1 LYLCTQ
7 HFADAQDSEKCVAIC
22 NGGRKKGTVCGMNVK
37 IAPFCGHHAKKAADA
52 ADEAVE
58 LKTRLVRLKPTQ
70 QQITILRQWFGV
82 SRKYYN
88 EAIKVMED
96 RRIGGLVTVRPI
108 VMDTFKDVDYCNLTP
123 EMVRE
128 GGVADAV
135 KAISNARKKFK
146 ITRRFQRCSFR
157 NRKQMSQSI
166 YIPSTAVKISDG
178 GVTLFARI
186 KKPLG
191 RVKVCEKVPATVT
204 TCYRVVMKHNR
215 FFYLAST
222 IPLAKPTHPE
232 ADVLIS
238 DTVAL
243 DPGERTFQTFYSADM
258 CGKLCDDPRSRFQEL
273 ATELDRMKS
282 KKDRLANQLKTLHG
296 KLRHALKRKVS
307 RLTKHIRG
315 LYSKGT
321 RLATEMHHKVA
332 LFLCRNFQT
341 IMIPV
346 FKTREMVQRLPS
358 TVSRFMNTLAHF
370 RFREFLQHKAREYG
384 RRVIVVTEEYTT
396 QTCSRCGNRYKIGN
410 SETYRCSN
418 CSAVYDRDLNAAK
431 NILLKNF
438 TELFSRP

>member
-1 LYLCTQ
+1 VL
-7 HFADAQDSEKCVAIC
+7 
-22 NGGRKKGTVCGMNVK
+22 
-37 IAPFCGHHAKKAADA
+37 
-52 ADEAVE
+52 
-58 LKTRLVRLKPTQ
+58 LKPTKK
-70 QQITILRQWFGV
+70 QITILRKWFGV

-88 EAIKVMED
+88 EAIKVMEE
-96 RRIGGLVTVRPI
+96 RRIGGLITVRPI
-108 VMDTFKDVDYCNLTP
+108 VMDTFKTVDYCNLTP

-135 KAISNARKKFK
+135 KAMSNARKKYR
-146 ITRRFQRCSFR
+146 ITRRVQRCSFR

-166 YIPSTAVKISDG
+166 YIPTTSVKISDG

-186 KKPLG
+186 KEPLG
-191 RVKVCEKVPATVT
+191 RLKVAEKVPPTVT
-204 TCYRVVMKHNR
+204 SCYRVVMKHNR

-222 IPLAKPTHPE
+222 IPLAKPSVPE
-232 ADVLIS
+232 AAPLIS

-258 CGKLCDDPRSRFQEL
+258 CGKLCDNPRPRFQKL

-282 KKDRLANQLKTLHG
+282 KKDRLSNKLKTLHG
-296 KLRHALKRKVS
+296 KMRHALKRKVS
-307 RLTKHIRG
+307 RLIKHIRG

-341 IMIPV
+341 ILIPV
-346 FKTREMVQRLPS
+346 FKTQEMVQRLPS
-358 TVSRFMNTLAHF
+358 TISRFMNTLAHY

-384 RRVIVVTEEYTT
+384 RQVIVVTEEFTT
-396 QTCSRCGNRYKIGN
+396 QTCSHCGSRYKIG
-410 SETYRCSN
+410 SSDTYRCSN

-438 TELFSRP
+438 TELVSSP